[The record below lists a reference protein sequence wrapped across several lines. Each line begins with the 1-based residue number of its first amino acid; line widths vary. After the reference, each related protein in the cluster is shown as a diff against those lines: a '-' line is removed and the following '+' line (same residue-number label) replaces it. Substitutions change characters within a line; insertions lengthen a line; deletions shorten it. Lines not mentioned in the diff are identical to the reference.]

1 MGWRSLTSRAS
12 VGLLL
17 LSCWALTL
25 LHFLLN
31 PSTVSRPTENLR
43 DQSPSYTILTI
54 HQGHQAP
61 EGLAEEHPGPGA
73 SPSQHYQDENE
84 PVPHSQVDLQPWAGP
99 RESFHTEAQRFLRYI
114 STLQLR
120 CSVALSQALQRG
132 HPDDPAGGP
141 WAVCLDHMPTLAL
154 KQQQEKCLVYTF
166 SVVKRALDFV
176 EVMSNVGC
184 EVHSFGLTPK
194 KQADIWHEGQRLV
207 LHSQVW
213 LDWHE
218 QQLTAFLQGQRSSS
232 KTLRQILQE
241 LGHKKIDVLE
251 ADLASA
257 EWKILESVL
266 LDGTLEAVHQLI
278 LTIHLHWPGFEVAGN
293 DATVVRYW
301 YSLLRELETR
311 GFLLFHSYQDIHKP
325 RLFLHRSHFNT
336 SSTYTLCWVNT
347 MWMF

>member
-99 RESFHTEAQRFLRYI
+99 RESFHTEAQRFL
-114 STLQLR
+114 
-120 CSVALSQALQRG
+120 
-132 HPDDPAGGP
+132 
-141 WAVCLDHMPTLAL
+141 
-154 KQQQEKCLVYTF
+154 